1 MNGYMRRSDI
11 QSSTDRLDLVGDAI
25 SAMRTGEPQVAR
37 ALLHPPW
44 GLRFPALG
52 APGIHVVLKGT
63 AWLLPP
69 DDAAPVRLSAGDVA
83 LLRRRAPHGL
93 ADDPATPLWDADLAQ
108 HVPAEHWPA
117 DGSALDARTG
127 GTVLI
132 GGTYRLDGARPHPL
146 LDGLPDVVHLPARVG
161 AGTDVRAVVDL
172 LGAEMDRNLPGVSAA
187 TPALLDLLLLYG
199 LRAWFES
206 GDTTSGWARALRDPA
221 VSGALRTIQEDP
233 RSPWT
238 VADLAARAHLSRA
251 AFARR
256 FTELTGQPPLT
267 YLTWWRMTIAA
278 RLLQT
283 TDEPL
288 IAIADRVGYS
298 TEYAFSKAFKRELGV
313 APSRYRA
320 RARLSRAS
328 GAGG

>member
-1 MNGYMRRSDI
+1 
-11 QSSTDRLDLVGDAI
+11 
-25 SAMRTGEPQVAR
+25 MRTGDPQVAR
-37 ALLHPPW
+37 ALLRPPW
-44 GLRFPALG
+44 GLRFPAFG
-52 APGIHVVLKGT
+52 APGVHVILKGT

-69 DDAAPVRLSAGDVA
+69 DEGTPILLSAGDVA
-83 LLRRRAPHGL
+83 LMRRRRPHGL
-93 ADDPATPLWDADLAQ
+93 ADDPATPLWDADLAE
-108 HVPAEHWPA
+108 HVPEEHWPA
-117 DGSALDARTG
+117 DGSALDAGTG

-132 GGTYRLDGARPHPL
+132 GGTYRLNGARPHPL

-161 AGTDVRAVVDL
+161 SGSDVRAVVDL

-199 LRAWFES
+199 LRAWFEA

-221 VSGALRTIQEDP
+221 ISAALRTIQQRPGE
-233 RSPWT
+233 PWT
-238 VADLAARAHLSRA
+238 VADLARRSNLSRA

-256 FTELTGQPPLT
+256 FTELTGRPPLT

-283 TDEPL
+283 SDEPL
-288 IAIADRVGYS
+288 ITIAGRVGYS
-298 TEYAFSKAFKRELGV
+298 TEYAFSKAFKRELGLP
-313 APSRYRA
+313 PSRYRA
-320 RARLSRAS
+320 SARLSPVSPES